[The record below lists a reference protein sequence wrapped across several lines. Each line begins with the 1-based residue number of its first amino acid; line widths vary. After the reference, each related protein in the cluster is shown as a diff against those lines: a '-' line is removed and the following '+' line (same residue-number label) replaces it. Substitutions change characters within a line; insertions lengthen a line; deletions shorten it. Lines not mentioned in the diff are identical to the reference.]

1 VAAALQPP
9 APAAASFIS
18 GASVSAAGACAPGA
32 QCTLISRVD
41 LGAHD
46 GEAVT
51 WQVVAVDA
59 CTGRVSP
66 LYSAS
71 IELSPD
77 YLYVYDQRAVTLPA
91 GHPLELYTVSSRPVR
106 VASPPLQVST
116 PGLSCAA

>member
-1 VAAALQPP
+1 VLEPP
-9 APAAASFIS
+9 APASASIIS
-18 GASVSAAGACAPGA
+18 GASVSAAGACTPGA

-41 LGAHD
+41 LGTHD
-46 GEAVT
+46 GEAVA

-59 CTGRVSP
+59 CTGRESP
-66 LYSAS
+66 LYAAS
-71 IELSPD
+71 IELSPG

-106 VASPPLQVST
+106 VASPALPVSS